1 MLFSLFKHLSISN
14 ALRLKEDQ
22 SISFTRFIMVSLIL
36 TIFLLGYLVII
47 IHNVYYFYVNPPY
60 YSFSILFLILIL
72 PLICLILFHYKL
84 DLIAMYS
91 IISVNISIIL
101 LVFNIAFSLSCLLI
115 NNFVYVD
122 SYIVLSNYYNPMY
135 TQDWM
140 NEGSTYAD
148 NGGSGG
154 GPSSSHIP
162 VAPQQ
167 DNSNQT
173 QDNQTSVTNPPL
185 ANQYNYSELGNKID
199 NKVYNILAERHAAVN
214 ASPFNPSGKRA
225 RISEIVTVS
234 DLGLTKGERTALK
247 ELVNSPNFPT
257 QFEAFKNTCNS
268 KMSNASVH
276 SRTLEFNLINYI
288 KTVQ

>member
-1 MLFSLFKHLSISN
+1 
-14 ALRLKEDQ
+14 
-22 SISFTRFIMVSLIL
+22 MVSLIL
-36 TIFLLGYLVII
+36 TSFLLGYLVMI
-47 IHNVYYFYVNPPY
+47 IHNVYYFYVNPVY

-72 PLICLILFHYKL
+72 PLICLILFYYKL

-91 IISVNISIIL
+91 IVSVNISIIL
-101 LVFNIAFSLSCLLI
+101 LAFNIAFYLSCLLI

-122 SYIVLSNYYNPMY
+122 SYIVLSNYYNSMY

-173 QDNQTSVTNPPL
+173 QDNQTSVANPPL
-185 ANQYNYSELGNKID
+185 ASQYNYRELGNKID
-199 NKVYNILAERHAAVN
+199 NKVNNILAERQTAVN
-214 ASPFNPSGKRA
+214 DSPFNPSGKRA
-225 RISEIVTVS
+225 KMSEIVTVA
-234 DLGLTKGERTALK
+234 DLKLTREERIALK
-247 ELVNSPNFPT
+247 ELVNTPNFPT
-257 QFEAFKNTCNS
+257 QFASFKNTSNNRL
-268 KMSNASVH
+268 SNASVH
-276 SRTLEFNLINYI
+276 SKSLQFDLINYI
-288 KTVQ
+288 KTAQ